1 MKINIKK
8 ICVPLCLSAV
18 SILLFTL
25 PTLAQTKQL
34 LKRTTYKTE
43 TVEFGVGGTVSV
55 VGAPVGS
62 ITIEGWQK
70 NEVEITAEI
79 EVQAETEADLAQ
91 LAAISNFTLDATMG
105 RVSIVSVG
113 THDKSYMKR
122 AAKKFPKNLLAMP
135 FRIDYKIKVPAFSD
149 LEIDGGRGD
158 FDLSRVEGAMRINFL
173 DTNAKL
179 KFIGG
184 AIVATFGS
192 GNVDM
197 EILARSWR
205 GSGAD
210 IQLVKG
216 TMNVTLPQN
225 LNADLDATVLRTGKI
240 ENAYATLKQRD
251 RTKFTEKLINAK
263 AGNGGAKLAFT
274 VGDGDLRIA
283 AIKNQTSGQ

>member
-8 ICVPLCLSAV
+8 AGVSLCLSAV
-18 SILLFTL
+18 SLLLFVF
-25 PTLAQTKQL
+25 PTFSQTKQL

-55 VGAPVGS
+55 VGAPNGS

-79 EVQAETEADLAQ
+79 EVQAESEADLAQ
-91 LAAISNFTLDATMG
+91 LAAVNDFTFDVTNSRLN
-105 RVSIVSVG
+105 VISVG
-113 THDKSYMKR
+113 SYDKNYMKG
-122 AAKKFPKNLLAMP
+122 AAKKFPKNLLLMP
-135 FRIDYKIKVPAFSD
+135 VRIDYKIKVPVYTD

-158 FDLSRVEGAMRINFL
+158 LDVSKIEGGMRINFI
-173 DTNAKL
+173 DVNAHL
-179 KFIGG
+179 KVSSGD
-184 AIVATFGS
+184 IVATFGT
-192 GNVDM
+192 GNIDM

-216 TMNVTLPQN
+216 ALNVTLPLN
-225 LNADLDATVLRTGKI
+225 LNAELNAAVLRTDKI
-240 ENAYATLKQRD
+240 DNTYAALKQRD

-263 AGNGGAKLAFT
+263 AGSGGAKFSFT
-274 VGDGDLRIA
+274 VGDGDLRLA
-283 AIKNQTSGQ
+283 AVKN